1 MKRNRPF
8 SVILFLTMK
17 TKTKKAMSDDLKM
30 MCEYLP
36 KSMRFKTKSER
47 LVCAVMMFYANRNK
61 SKGFEF
67 SIPISEIEKITCI
80 GRTTVSNAVNKLV
93 DDGVFEIV
101 CKGNSVSKK
110 ATLYRLN
117 RTVKRN
123 SRVVDSQGVMD
134 DIELFG
140 NGSFDND
147 EKVNSNRT
155 VKRNSRVIDS
165 QGVTSDIE
173 LFGNGSFDNDE
184 KVNSN
189 RTVKRNSRVVDSQ
202 GVMDDIELFGKT
214 DGVEQKVNTNYNFN
228 YKYKKYD
235 NKEYGLTTIN
245 DNKRNEMIVDVNN
258 VSVERLLNAL
268 ERLVVSV
275 DTMNRNIDEL
285 KTIVSQQGRSID
297 CLISRV
303 ENINNRTAYSD
314 NKTISTPEDVCVV
327 DNARS
332 LVSEIEDKNSSTYA
346 TTISNTEETDYTV
359 TPRSYFDIISSS
371 PVATGIDIQQQTT
384 FTSSTWVDIDD
395 INDAKASLHSSRG
408 SSTQDR
414 ITSLWVEIERGSDF
428 ESAYNEL
435 QEMFNDK
442 FVTQRQWELTERKYE
457 KRKSSTSL
465 VQNQKKEKEKKV
477 CDTPNKTLMY
487 FPQDKMNEFNDGVL
501 NFYNACKTALEEERN
516 EGKAFDEEKY
526 IKAFNLYA
534 QNFMELSNDTDD
546 DNNRYGDYQYLK
558 SKVYMNPF
566 TDKCNA
572 DTKAICERYQSIQAK
587 KQAVVNA

>member
-1 MKRNRPF
+1 
-8 SVILFLTMK
+8 
-17 TKTKKAMSDDLKM
+17 MSDDLKI

-36 KSMRFKTKSER
+36 KSMKFKTKSER
-47 LVCAVMMFYANRNK
+47 LVCAVMMFYANKHNDN
-61 SKGFEF
+61 GFEF
-67 SIPISEIEKITCI
+67 SIPISEITKITCI

-93 DDGVFEIV
+93 DDGVFDVV

-123 SRVVDSQGVMD
+123 SRVVDSQGV
-134 DIELFG
+134 
-140 NGSFDND
+140 
-147 EKVNSNRT
+147 
-155 VKRNSRVIDS
+155 
-165 QGVTSDIE
+165 TS
-173 LFGNGSFDNDE
+173 
-184 KVNSN
+184 
-189 RTVKRNSRVVDSQ
+189 
-202 GVMDDIELFGKT
+202 DIELFGKT
-214 DGVEQKVNTNYNFN
+214 DGVEQKVNTNYNYNFN
-228 YKYKKYD
+228 YKKYD

-245 DNKRNEMIVDVNN
+245 DNKRNDRIGDVNN
-258 VSVERLLNAL
+258 VSVERLLNVL

-275 DTMNRNIDEL
+275 DEMNRNIEEL
-285 KTIVSQQGRSID
+285 KTIVSQHRETVDDVKTTNNQE
-297 CLISRV
+297 
-303 ENINNRTAYSD
+303 ENDIEQPAQT
-314 NKTISTPEDVCVV
+314 TISTPEDVCVV

-346 TTISNTEETDYTV
+346 TTISTTEETDDTV

-371 PVATGIDIQQQTT
+371 PVSTGIDIQQQTT

-428 ESAYNEL
+428 ESAYSEL
-435 QEMFNDK
+435 QGMFNAK
-442 FVTQRQWELTERKYE
+442 VVTQRQWELTERKYE

-477 CDTPNKTLMY
+477 ETKNKTLSY
-487 FPQDKMNEFNDGVL
+487 FPEKQMKIFNDGVL
-501 NFYNACKTALEEERN
+501 TFYNACKTALEQEKK

-526 IKAFNLYA
+526 IEAFNIYA

-546 DNNRYGDYQYLK
+546 DNNRFGDYDYLK
-558 SKVYMNPF
+558 RKVYMNPF
-566 TDKCNA
+566 KDQCDAQTR
-572 DTKAICERYQSIQAK
+572 AICERYQIIQAK

>member
-1 MKRNRPF
+1 
-8 SVILFLTMK
+8 
-17 TKTKKAMSDDLKM
+17 MSDDLKM

-47 LVCAVMMFYANRNK
+47 LVCAVMMFYANK
-61 SKGFEF
+61 HKDKGFEF

-93 DDGVFEIV
+93 DDGVFDVV

-123 SRVVDSQGVMD
+123 SRVVDSQGVTR

-140 NGSFDND
+140 N
-147 EKVNSNRT
+147 
-155 VKRNSRVIDS
+155 
-165 QGVTSDIE
+165 
-173 LFGNGSFDNDE
+173 
-184 KVNSN
+184 
-189 RTVKRNSRVVDSQ
+189 
-202 GVMDDIELFGKT
+202 DDGL
-214 DGVEQKVNTNYNFN
+214 EQKVNTNYNFN
-228 YKYKKYD
+228 YKYKKND
-235 NKEYGLTTIN
+235 NKEYGLKTIN
-245 DNKRNEMIVDVNN
+245 DNKRNDGIGDVNN
-258 VSVERLLNAL
+258 VSFERLLNVL

-275 DTMNRNIDEL
+275 DEMNRNIEEL
-285 KTIVSQQGRSID
+285 KTIVSQQRKTVD
-297 CLISRV
+297 DV
-303 ENINNRTAYSD
+303 KTTNNQEENDIEQPAQT
-314 NKTISTPEDVCVV
+314 TISTPEDVCVV

-346 TTISNTEETDYTV
+346 TTISTTEETDDTV

-428 ESAYNEL
+428 ESAYREL
-435 QEMFNDK
+435 QGMFNAK
-442 FVTQRQWELTERKYE
+442 VVTQRQWELTERKYE

-487 FPQDKMNEFNDGVL
+487 FPQEKMNEFNDKVMKP
-501 NFYNACKTALEEERN
+501 YNACKTALNQERN
-516 EGKAFDEEKY
+516 EGKEFDEEKY

-546 DNNRYGDYQYLK
+546 DDNKYGDYNYIK
-558 SKVYMNPF
+558 SKVWMNPF
-566 TDKCNA
+566 TDRCDA
-572 DTKAICERYQSIQAK
+572 TTREICERYQSIQAK

>member
-1 MKRNRPF
+1 
-8 SVILFLTMK
+8 
-17 TKTKKAMSDDLKM
+17 MSDDLKI

-36 KSMRFKTKSER
+36 KSMKFKTKSER
-47 LVCAVMMFYANRNK
+47 LVCAVMMFYANKHKDN
-61 SKGFEF
+61 GFEF
-67 SIPISEIEKITCI
+67 SIPISEITKITCI

-93 DDGVFEIV
+93 DDGVFDVV
-101 CKGNSVSKK
+101 CKGNSVSKN

-123 SRVVDSQGVMD
+123 SRVVDSQVVTS

-140 NGSFDND
+140 NGSFDSD
-147 EKVNSNRT
+147 AKVNSNRT
-155 VKRNSRVIDS
+155 VKLNSRVVDS

-173 LFGNGSFDNDE
+173 LFGNDDVENIE

-202 GVMDDIELFGKT
+202 GVTDDIELFGND
-214 DGVEQKVNTNYNFN
+214 DGLEQKVNTNYNYN

-245 DNKRNEMIVDVNN
+245 DNKRNDRIGEVNN
-258 VSVERLLNAL
+258 ESFQHLLNVL
-268 ERLVVSV
+268 DRLVVSV
-275 DTMNRNIDEL
+275 DEMNRNIEEL
-285 KTIVSQQGRSID
+285 KTIVSQQGRSLD

-314 NKTISTPEDVCVV
+314 NKTISTTEKVCVV

-332 LVSEIEDKNSSTYA
+332 LVSEIEDKNSSTYD
-346 TTISNTEETDYTV
+346 TTISTPEETDDTV

-371 PVATGIDIQQQTT
+371 PAETGIDIQQQTT

-428 ESAYNEL
+428 ESAYSEL
-435 QEMFNDK
+435 QGMFNAK
-442 FVTQRQWELTERKYE
+442 VVTQRQWELTERKYE

-465 VQNQKKEKEKKV
+465 VQNQKKEKKKTKV
-477 CDTPNKTLMY
+477 GDTPNKTLMY
-487 FPQDKMNEFNDGVL
+487 FPQEKMNEFNEGVL
-501 NFYNACKTALEEERN
+501 TFYNACKTALELERN

-526 IKAFNLYA
+526 IKAFNLYS
-534 QNFMELSNDTDD
+534 QNFMELSDETDKD
-546 DNNRYGDYQYLK
+546 GNRFGDYQYIK
-558 SKVYMNPF
+558 SKVWMNPF
-566 TDKCNA
+566 TDQCDA
-572 DTKAICERYQSIQAK
+572 QTRAICERYQIIQAK